1 VAVQVARLP
10 LEAARVVPAVVAQA
24 LRKPGRPVVPAVF
37 PHRRLYMLQVLPEVR
52 VPVPVGRMPD
62 MSVSRLVLHYR
73 IRTLYRPVGLPPAV
87 VAQALRKPR
96 RPVVPAVFPHRRLC
110 MLPVLL
116 PAVVVR
122 GFRMPDS

>member
-1 VAVQVARLP
+1 MRLAAVVALPLPAAVPVVPQVAVQVVRLP

-37 PHRRLYMLQVLPEVR
+37 PHRRL
-52 VPVPVGRMPD
+52 
-62 MSVSRLVLHYR
+62 
-73 IRTLYRPVGLPPAV
+73 
-87 VAQALRKPR
+87 
-96 RPVVPAVFPHRRLC
+96 C